1 MFQTLRRIFSRI
13 RFVMNGVRSAIFGI
27 AVVATTWIVALPA
40 SKAEIARLQLTSDTS
55 ANADGLRDYRMAK
68 LLLLVGTDRTFDL
81 IARQSGSGIT
91 GDEFQLALQI
101 SVNGIPSQAAPV
113 RQSGAK
119 FIPARTD

>member
-1 MFQTLRRIFSRI
+1 MFQKIRRIFSRI
-13 RFVMNGVRSAIFGI
+13 RLVMNGVRSAIFGI

-101 SVNGIPSQAAPV
+101 SVNGIPSQAAPA

-119 FIPARTD
+119 FVTARTD